1 MNIEEKIIDY
11 ISGSISP
18 EERSS
23 IEQLIDTDPAVA
35 SLYEEYNTVNQV
47 LVDNIISEPDNE
59 WAQNF
64 AQSLSIRP
72 SQSGK
77 VVSLETRRWY
87 SKLAAAAAV
96 FIIGLLAVNNWN
108 QSRLIDRVD
117 NDLYALRQQ
126 MESNLSESS
135 VSTRIKAVRYSHDID
150 DNDEAILS
158 ILTKTMNDDPSSH
171 VRLAAVEALSKWI
184 NQPIIKESMIAALY
198 TEQDPSVQI
207 LLIEILASTKDGN
220 AADPMDYLITDEA
233 TQGQAQNVCRFESL
247 LKN

>member
-1 MNIEEKIIDY
+1 
-11 ISGSISP
+11 
-18 EERSS
+18 
-23 IEQLIDTDPAVA
+23 
-35 SLYEEYNTVNQV
+35 
-47 LVDNIISEPDNE
+47 VDS
-59 WAQNF
+59 
-64 AQSLSIRP
+64 
-72 SQSGK
+72 
-77 VVSLETRRWY
+77 
-87 SKLAAAAAV
+87 
-96 FIIGLLAVNNWN
+96 
-108 QSRLIDRVD
+108 
-117 NDLYALRQQ
+117 DLYALRQQ

-233 TQGQAQNVCRFESL
+233 TPQYVKDEAHKGKLRMSAD
-247 LKN
+247 LKVY